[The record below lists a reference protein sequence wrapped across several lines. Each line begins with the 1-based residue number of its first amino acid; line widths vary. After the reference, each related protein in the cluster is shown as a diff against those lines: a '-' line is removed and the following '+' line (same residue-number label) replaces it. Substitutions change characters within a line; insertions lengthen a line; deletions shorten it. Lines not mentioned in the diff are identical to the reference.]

1 MSRNRDLP
9 PSLIDSAE
17 RINQLLRCLQKTLRD
32 KLFKEARRYG
42 FTAQQLG
49 VIFSLY
55 KKPYI
60 TLNELCELIYLS
72 KSTVSGIVDR
82 LVAQNVVIREIPE
95 DNRRIVQLSLAP
107 EFVKSSNDLLTL
119 NERYIVDIL
128 HDTEPGELD
137 QIIAGLEKLYALV
150 KKNGNTP
157 D

>member
-9 PSLIDSAE
+9 PSLIESAD
-17 RINQLLRCLQKTLRD
+17 RINQLLRCLQKSLRD
-32 KLFKEARRYG
+32 KLFEESRRYG
-42 FTAQQLG
+42 FTAPQLG

-95 DNRRIVQLSLAP
+95 DNRRIVQLSLTP
-107 EFVKSSNDLLTL
+107 EFVKDNDLLTL
-119 NERYIVDIL
+119 KERYIVDTL
-128 HDTEPGELD
+128 HEAAPEELE

-150 KKNGNTP
+150 KKNGEVAE
-157 D
+157 